1 MIKRL
6 LTIALA
12 IIALCGFAK
21 TQNVVWVVDGKVI
34 NGDVGISIQ
43 DLTTD
48 NQTDTLI
55 AQAFVGLDADDIASI
70 SILNRDKAA
79 TSCCIDTDTVV
90 VIKTKSG
97 RPVRLCDE
105 LGLSDNRIL
114 DIAQK
119 ISWIGT
125 SNYIGDQNVAYQQLL
140 SNLCTNSD
148 LITLAQLHPKPQIR
162 ALAFEFLTYRDDPSV
177 PQLLEHALTD
187 TCELIRQ
194 SADVRWTSNVAE
206 YDVWAFRNS
215 QMIDSSLTYNYQ
227 VLDSLLIFTPN
238 LSHIDFISIR
248 LLPSLPALE
257 KYYARLHSMFEQE
270 GIDNA
275 LIPLAR
281 YHREQDI
288 SLISQALS
296 QPSKAYAALHA
307 VANWPHPSFLPHLLS
322 LFDSNLKSTGRD
334 DLLEAFYSALMA
346 YDDQATYDVIDQIL
360 SHLEGR
366 MLERNSKAF
375 KSVLKEQERPRYMP
389 IWEKHRIRIAL
400 MTKVPG

>member
-6 LTIALA
+6 LTIALG

-70 SILNRDKAA
+70 SILNRDTVA

-90 VIKTKSG
+90 VIKTKYG
-97 RPVRLCDE
+97 RPVRLRDE

-270 GIDNA
+270 GIDDA

-288 SLISQALS
+288 SLIAQALS
-296 QPSKAYAALHA
+296 RPSKAYAALHA

-400 MTKVPG
+400 MTKVSG

>member
-1 MIKRL
+1 M
-6 LTIALA
+6 A

-43 DLTTD
+43 NLTTD

-70 SILNRDKAA
+70 SILNRDMLA

-90 VIKTKSG
+90 VIKTKYG
-97 RPVRLCDE
+97 RPVRLRDE
-105 LGLSDNRIL
+105 LGLSDNHIL

-206 YDVWAFRNS
+206 YDVWAFKNS

-238 LSHIDFISIR
+238 LSNIDFISIR

-270 GIDNA
+270 GIDDA

-288 SLISQALS
+288 SLIAQALS
-296 QPSKAYAALHA
+296 RPSKAYAALHA

-360 SHLEGR
+360 SHLKGR

>member
-6 LTIALA
+6 LTIALG

-48 NQTDTLI
+48 NQTDALI

-70 SILNRDKAA
+70 SILNRDTVA

-97 RPVRLCDE
+97 RPVRLRDE

-125 SNYIGDQNVAYQQLL
+125 SSYIGDQNMAYQQLL

-187 TCELIRQ
+187 TCELVHH
-194 SADVRWTSNVAE
+194 SADMRWTSNVAE

-238 LSHIDFISIR
+238 LSHIDFIGIS

-288 SLISQALS
+288 SLIAQALS

-322 LFDSNLKSTGRD
+322 LFDSNLKSTGRE
-334 DLLEAFYSALMA
+334 DLLKAFYSALMA
-346 YDDQATYDVIDQIL
+346 YDDQATYEVIDQLL

-400 MTKVPG
+400 MTKVSG

>member
-1 MIKRL
+1 M
-6 LTIALA
+6 A

-70 SILNRDKAA
+70 SILNRDTVA
-79 TSCCIDTDTVV
+79 TSCSIDTDTVV

-97 RPVRLCDE
+97 RPVRLRDE

-270 GIDNA
+270 GIDDA

-288 SLISQALS
+288 SLIAQALS
-296 QPSKAYAALHA
+296 RPSKAYAALHA

>member
-48 NQTDTLI
+48 KQTDTLI

-70 SILNRDKAA
+70 SILNRDTVA

-90 VIKTKSG
+90 VIKTKYG
-97 RPVRLCDE
+97 RPVRLRDE

-114 DIAQK
+114 DSAQK

-125 SNYIGDQNVAYQQLL
+125 SSYIGDQNMAYQQLL

-148 LITLAQLHPKPQIR
+148 LITLAQLHPKPQIS

-215 QMIDSSLTYNYQ
+215 QMIDSSLTCNYQ

-270 GIDNA
+270 GIDDA

-288 SLISQALS
+288 SLIAQALS
-296 QPSKAYAALHA
+296 RPSKAYAALHA

-400 MTKVPG
+400 MTKVSG